1 MKKELLIN
9 KTLFLF
15 LFFVFKYYIFIN
27 LYNKIKYI
35 PKKYFNNN
43 NKNFFFMLYLLLKNN
58 NIKFILDKFSY
69 FDFFDNKIYIFVE
82 FLNNNIYLKKY
93 KFNYLN
99 KNQNIKIYFF
109 FDFYLRIDLVLFI
122 HYKYYMNYFRICKYN
137 EYLTIH
143 PVLHKFPLLKKY
155 LRKLLVER
163 TNKTLLNFSFEESIF
178 KFFKLYLYNY
188 KVDKMFK
195 FNNKYNLKNLNL
207 IYSKIKWFKF
217 LNILKYNYSFLFYY
231 FGEFFLLHLYVYI
244 YNITVYNYEID
255 DWVEIKKFRIN
266 SLKNNFWQ
274 QSRYGFKFF
283 PWLYMLVISYISKLI
298 FNDYLYIYNLID
310 IKKINN
316 RILNIFWYKILKI
329 VIIEKINYSY
339 FLWFRE
345 LLLGLNNKKR
355 IKQVEKYIKIWKIL
369 LNSYIFEYINVN
381 YNYLNINNINFNL
394 EYVFWNIFFI
404 GDNIYNIYFKYNILF
419 IIKKINI
426 DNIIYLKLN
435 YYLELLRNLLHCIF
449 NSYTLINILFC
460 FLFLKDLFFKIFFHK
475 NFNNNIFSIYIYNMI
490 YNKML
495 YNQRK
500 IIFYNYQKY
509 FLENTFDNYKI
520 KNHKFYDFLFEDNL
534 IIYMYIIFFSLYD
547 FNHI

>member
-207 IYSKIKWFKF
+207 IYSKIK
-217 LNILKYNYSFLFYY
+217 
-231 FGEFFLLHLYVYI
+231 
-244 YNITVYNYEID
+244 
-255 DWVEIKKFRIN
+255 
-266 SLKNNFWQ
+266 
-274 QSRYGFKFF
+274 
-283 PWLYMLVISYISKLI
+283 
-298 FNDYLYIYNLID
+298 
-310 IKKINN
+310 
-316 RILNIFWYKILKI
+316 
-329 VIIEKINYSY
+329 
-339 FLWFRE
+339 
-345 LLLGLNNKKR
+345 
-355 IKQVEKYIKIWKIL
+355 
-369 LNSYIFEYINVN
+369 
-381 YNYLNINNINFNL
+381 
-394 EYVFWNIFFI
+394 
-404 GDNIYNIYFKYNILF
+404 
-419 IIKKINI
+419 
-426 DNIIYLKLN
+426 
-435 YYLELLRNLLHCIF
+435 
-449 NSYTLINILFC
+449 
-460 FLFLKDLFFKIFFHK
+460 
-475 NFNNNIFSIYIYNMI
+475 
-490 YNKML
+490 
-495 YNQRK
+495 
-500 IIFYNYQKY
+500 
-509 FLENTFDNYKI
+509 
-520 KNHKFYDFLFEDNL
+520 
-534 IIYMYIIFFSLYD
+534 
-547 FNHI
+547 